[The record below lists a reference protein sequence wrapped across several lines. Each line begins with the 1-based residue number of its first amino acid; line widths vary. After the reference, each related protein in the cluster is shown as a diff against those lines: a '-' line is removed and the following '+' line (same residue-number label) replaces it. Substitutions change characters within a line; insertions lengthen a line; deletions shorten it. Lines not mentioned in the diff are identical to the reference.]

1 MKNLSVVLVLTLTL
15 VWLVGCSPVSETET
29 VGEKQGTNENN
40 SVVEEV
46 FDSNTSSSENKK
58 PTEKDEETTQ
68 PATSDTVSSYAEPTK
83 EQSTT
88 SATVSSVKSS
98 STAAQTTGRI
108 TREEAKRIAL
118 EQAGASEKQISR
130 YTIELDYDDDA
141 NRWEYEISFHVG
153 NIEYDIELA
162 AKDGNVLRVDKER
175 EDEPVQ
181 TSATTKTKAESSL
194 ISKTEA
200 KSLALKRAGVDEKDI
215 SRYTIELDY
224 DDDTHRWEYEI
235 SFNVDRMEYDITLD
249 GTTGKVLEF
258 EKDVD

>member
-1 MKNLSVVLVLTLTL
+1 MKKLSVVLVLTLTL

-40 SVVEEV
+40 SEVEEV

-58 PTEKDEETTQ
+58 PTEKDEVTTQ
-68 PATSDTVSSYAEPTK
+68 PATSDTVSSHAEPTK

-141 NRWEYEISFHVG
+141 NRWEYEISFYVE
-153 NIEYDIELA
+153 NIEYDIEIA
-162 AKDGNVLRVDKER
+162 AKDGEVVRVDKEI
-175 EDEPVQ
+175 EDDSIP
-181 TSATTKTKAESSL
+181 APTKTKA
-194 ISKTEA
+194 KTEA
-200 KSLALKRAGVDEKDI
+200 QVISKAKAKALALSRAGVAEKDI
-215 SRYTIELDY
+215 SRYQIELDY
-224 DDDTHRWEYEI
+224 DDDARRWEYEI
-235 SFNVDRMEYDITLD
+235 CFNVGRVEYDVTLD
-249 GTTGKVLEF
+249 SRTGKVLEF